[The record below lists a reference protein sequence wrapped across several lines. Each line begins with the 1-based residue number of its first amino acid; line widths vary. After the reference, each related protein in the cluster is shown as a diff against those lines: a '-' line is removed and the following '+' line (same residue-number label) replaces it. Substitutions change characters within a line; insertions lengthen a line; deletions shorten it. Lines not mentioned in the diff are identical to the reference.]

1 MYTHLILLDYSPK
14 NGYDGVFCY
23 DYFTIIKNLILKETN
38 GLFLM

>member
-1 MYTHLILLDYSPK
+1 MYTHLIFLDYSPK

-23 DYFTIIKNLILKETN
+23 DYNIIKNLILKETN